1 MDNITSATVSS
12 DPIVPDRK
20 ELNVNTDFEK
30 LKVDVFL
37 KTCQNPPDYQGIL
50 SILEEEIKK
59 IRGAS
64 EVRLTNLENAN
75 KRFQQ

>member
-50 SILEEEIKK
+50 RILEEEIKK

-64 EVRLTNLENAN
+64 EVRLTNLRDLNQ
-75 KRFQQ
+75 RFT

>member
-12 DPIVPDRK
+12 APILPDRK
-20 ELNVNTDFEK
+20 ELNINTDFEK

-50 SILEEEIKK
+50 RILEDEIKK
-59 IRGAS
+59 IRSAA
-64 EVRLTNLENAN
+64 EVRAVNLRDLNQ
-75 KRFQQ
+75 RFT